1 VQQDISISAMKGE
14 IDTLI
19 KAINERFADH
29 QHVLQTG
36 ALVNERTIGLASC
49 ALDAMNNA
57 LIGLQKGIQL
67 DLIAVDLQESF
78 LRLSEIL
85 HPISK
90 DFLLNE
96 LFSRF
101 CLGK

>member
-1 VQQDISISAMKGE
+1 MESA
-14 IDTLI
+14 
-19 KAINERFADH
+19 
-29 QHVLQTG
+29 LQ
-36 ALVNERTIGLASC
+36 GL
-49 ALDAMNNA
+49 DE
-57 LIGLQKGIQL
+57 GIQL

-85 HPISK
+85 HPVDK

>member
-1 VQQDISISAMKGE
+1 
-14 IDTLI
+14 
-19 KAINERFADH
+19 
-29 QHVLQTG
+29 
-36 ALVNERTIGLASC
+36 LVNERTIGLAYR
-49 ALDAMNNA
+49 ALEAMRSA
-57 LIGLQKGIQL
+57 ITGIEEAIQL

-78 LRLSEIL
+78 LCLSEIL
-85 HPISK
+85 HPVDK